1 MTFKLMT
8 FQMRGLFVISLL
20 LISASAGSNPNDWGT
35 EKSPVSSGDKTF
47 RGSEGGPFSLT
58 LNPNSGPRA
67 STGGVFQLAGSVRN
81 LAALDLVFADGFESG
96 DTTAWSATIPP
107 PDEIPSGA
115 VVFFDATECPAGWSQ
130 LVGAWGRGIVGS
142 PDGGNVGWVR
152 GSPMADLGSPLHQHT
167 IAGSFT
173 AVSAGSHN
181 HWWAYLFHS
190 EMKWSSY
197 TLNYS
202 VTTLIDW
209 GNGIDNA
216 GSGIYPFAVPGVSG
230 DKVQGTTNVSSH
242 NHAVSLNHPSGS
254 TSATLPYLQLLGCEK
269 D

>member
-8 FQMRGLFVISLL
+8 VQMRGLFVFFLL
-20 LISASAGSNPNDWGT
+20 LISANAAGNPNDWGT

-58 LNPNSGPRA
+58 LNPNPGPRA
-67 STGGVFQLAGSVRN
+67 STGGVFQLVGSFRS
-81 LAALDLVFADGFESG
+81 LEALDLVFADSFESG
-96 DTTAWSATIPP
+96 DTAAWSATIPP
-107 PDEIPSGA
+107 PVELPSGA
-115 VVFFDATECPAGWSQ
+115 VVFFDATECPAGWSF
-130 LVGAWGRGIVGS
+130 LYRGEGRGIVGS
-142 PDGGNVGWVR
+142 QPGGDVWGVQGAAMPDLS
-152 GSPMADLGSPLHQHT
+152 SPIHYHT
-167 IAGSFT
+167 ISGSFT

-197 TLNYS
+197 TSDYR

-209 GNGIDNA
+209 SNGIDNA
-216 GSGIYPFAVPGVSG
+216 GSGIYPFAVPGFSV
-230 DKVQGTTNVSSH
+230 DKVQGTSNVSSH
-242 NHAVSLNHPSGS
+242 NHAVSLYHSSGPA
-254 TSATLPYLQLLGCEK
+254 SAAMPYLQLLGCEK